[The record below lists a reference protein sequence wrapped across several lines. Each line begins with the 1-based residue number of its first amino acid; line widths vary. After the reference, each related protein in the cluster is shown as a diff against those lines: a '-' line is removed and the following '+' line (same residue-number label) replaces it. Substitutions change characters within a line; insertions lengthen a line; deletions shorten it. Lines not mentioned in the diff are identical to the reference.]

1 MVMVQALVWRSLQL
15 LRNFFQQVSVA
26 SKTKV
31 HFFVTTPAMFSLL
44 LAMWMLVNFVSNRR
58 LRA

>member
-26 SKTKV
+26 CFKNQSSFLYYYPCNV
-31 HFFVTTPAMFSLL
+31 QPALGYVDGLSILSLIKD
-44 LAMWMLVNFVSNRR
+44 
-58 LRA
+58 